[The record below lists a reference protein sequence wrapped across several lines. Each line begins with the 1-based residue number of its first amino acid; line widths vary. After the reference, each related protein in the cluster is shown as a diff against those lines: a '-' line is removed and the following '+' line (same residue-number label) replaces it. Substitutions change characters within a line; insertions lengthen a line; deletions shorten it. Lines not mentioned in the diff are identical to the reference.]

1 MDSEERSGAPMTA
14 ILAVDFGNGGPD
26 LINDVANQYI
36 NAINSGFGLIKGDV
50 TWVLNVLI
58 ILSIMWS
65 AALWALSD
73 DHVIAHFARKI
84 VYIGFFA
91 WIIQNWQSLT
101 DKLASS
107 FMNLGLKAGGFDGAS
122 YYTSQPGNIAY
133 LGYTTAQPLMDQI
146 ARLTGPVAFFKN
158 IVEII
163 FLFLAVAAI
172 VAAFCVIT
180 IQVVVAV
187 LTFKFGSLA
196 AFVLVPFAV
205 LSKTAF
211 IAERPLGWVVG
222 SGVRLMVLTLV
233 LGVGNNIFQ
242 SLKVP
247 AGQTVTTYQAFC
259 IALAALLLMALS
271 LVASR
276 LATDMIIG
284 GPSLGVGT
292 AINTTAAA
300 INTTTAAGRSR
311 AAVMAVKMAAAVP
324 TKGAML
330 VASAGTAVVRK
341 ITGGSGST
349 GNKTGATA
357 ASVVSGSTAA
367 QAGSSTTAANTA
379 SRVPGSSSPKGT
391 SGPTNTGGTPT

>member
-1 MDSEERSGAPMTA
+1 MTA

-26 LINDVANQYI
+26 LINDVANQYL
-36 NAINSGFGLIKGDV
+36 NAINNAFGLIQGDV
-50 TWVLNVLI
+50 ARVLNVLI

-65 AALWALSD
+65 ATLWALSE
-73 DHVIAHFARKI
+73 DHVIAQFARKI
-84 VYIGFFA
+84 VYIGMFA

-107 FMNLGLKAGGFDGAS
+107 FMDLGLKAGGFDGAS
-122 YYTSQPGNIAY
+122 YYTSQPGHIAY

-163 FLFLAVAAI
+163 FLFLAVCAI
-172 VAAFCVIT
+172 VAAFCIIT

-242 SLKVP
+242 ELKVP
-247 AGQTVTTYQAFC
+247 AGQTVTTYQACC

-276 LATDMIIG
+276 LATDLIIG
-284 GPSLGVGT
+284 GPTLGVGT
-292 AINTTAAA
+292 AINTSAMAL
-300 INTTTAAGRSR
+300 NTTAATADKTRS
-311 AAVMAVKMAAAVP
+311 AVKAVKMAATVP
-324 TKGAML
+324 AKGVML
-330 VASAGTAVVRK
+330 AASAGTAVLRQ
-341 ITGGSGST
+341 IT
-349 GNKTGATA
+349 
-357 ASVVSGSTAA
+357 
-367 QAGSSTTAANTA
+367 
-379 SRVPGSSSPKGT
+379 R
-391 SGPTNTGGTPT
+391 